1 MIEKI
6 IFNVLAFTLFIFMFF
21 KMIAKN
27 DTTYLSLLAI
37 QAIGIGI
44 NFIGLVFGIFTGF
57 TFQVIIYVLAIV
69 LPIIIF
75 LGEKKGFSYSEM
87 VYLLLAKIALAFHS
101 GAQVKDILMKLIE
114 KNPKSYQGHKM
125 LAQWYQKQGAQRK
138 AIEEYVQ
145 AIEINKKDYK
155 SYFTIAVLLED
166 LTQQREAVTMLE
178 NLLER
183 KPDYYEASDL
193 LGKILCE
200 QENYK
205 EALNV
210 YMDAL
215 KYHPASYE
223 LCYNLGMTY
232 TMLNDFQNAKVCY
245 EKAAQINTM
254 LYSGLYHLGQIALI
268 YEDLDEA
275 EKYFLKALE
284 GEEVES
290 GSYYHL
296 AKIAMLKG
304 ETDKA
309 VNYLNL
315 AIELDVELARVAE
328 AEPVFIPIKR
338 YIVIPNVEA
347 EVLEDKK
354 KKVSKRERKVQLHLD
369 KTYELVG
376 KLNYRSKNTY
386 SQKQKEEQ
394 QKEGREKI

>member
-183 KPDYYEASDL
+183 KPDYVRLVHPEIVAAMVDEHIIFLEAPLVQKQRNPLTCSEFPL
-193 LGKILCE
+193 R
-200 QENYK
+200 
-205 EALNV
+205 
-210 YMDAL
+210 
-215 KYHPASYE
+215 
-223 LCYNLGMTY
+223 
-232 TMLNDFQNAKVCY
+232 MLRIDPRLS
-245 EKAAQINTM
+245 AAQTRDRP
-254 LYSGLYHLGQIALI
+254 L
-268 YEDLDEA
+268 LDQ
-275 EKYFLKALE
+275 FLDFF
-284 GEEVES
+284 S
-290 GSYYHL
+290 
-296 AKIAMLKG
+296 
-304 ETDKA
+304 
-309 VNYLNL
+309 
-315 AIELDVELARVAE
+315 LDAH
-328 AEPVFIPIKR
+328 FKF
-338 YIVIPNVEA
+338 
-347 EVLEDKK
+347 
-354 KKVSKRERKVQLHLD
+354 S
-369 KTYELVG
+369 
-376 KLNYRSKNTY
+376 
-386 SQKQKEEQ
+386 
-394 QKEGREKI
+394 